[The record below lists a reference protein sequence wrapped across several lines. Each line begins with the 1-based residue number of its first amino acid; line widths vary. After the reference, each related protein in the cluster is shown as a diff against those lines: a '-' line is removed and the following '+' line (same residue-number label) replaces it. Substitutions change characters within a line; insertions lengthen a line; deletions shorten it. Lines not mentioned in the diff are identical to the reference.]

1 MWLSLVERVVRD
13 YEAAGSNPVTPTY
26 KKIHADCGKCDYYNL
41 HEFFILFMQ
50 LFYTR
55 LFLTYASALLTGSRD
70 ITTRVTT
77 ASSPIYEPL

>member
-26 KKIHADCGKCDYYNL
+26 KKAHADCGKCDYFNL
-41 HEFFILFMQ
+41 HEFFILFIQ

-55 LFLTYASALLTGSRD
+55 LFLTYASALLTEGRD

>member
-26 KKIHADCGKCDYYNL
+26 KKLMQIVVITFATIC
-41 HEFFILFMQ
+41 HELFILFMQ

-55 LFLTYASALLTGSRD
+55 LFLTYASALLTGGND